1 MPVPGPE
8 HPSAWS
14 CCVDDIFLV
23 HRPEPAQPL
32 IVSSLFI
39 RALFLIHPALSF
51 RLLCL
56 PVEGNKACLY
66 DYQWILVRYHSS
78 WYSWSEHRF
87 PPKRTSLQLVSTQF
101 DLRTDSSFGMPPS
114 PACRERLAISTSL
127 PECNMEPCKGLHH
140 LKMQA
145 QFHEWTKSFQGAASD
160 AGERKRVGCENP
172 AECCSSGYSV
182 E

>member
-1 MPVPGPE
+1 MPVPSPE

-14 CCVDDIFLV
+14 CCVADIFLV

-32 IVSSLFI
+32 IVSSFFI
-39 RALFLIHPALSF
+39 PALVFIHPALSF

-87 PPKRTSLQLVSTQF
+87 PPKRTSLHSECVACQDICKRVLCMMMRASA
-101 DLRTDSSFGMPPS
+101 DGWLICRS
-114 PACRERLAISTSL
+114 PAQLMESIGRPHHSTGS
-127 PECNMEPCKGLHH
+127 
-140 LKMQA
+140 
-145 QFHEWTKSFQGAASD
+145 
-160 AGERKRVGCENP
+160 
-172 AECCSSGYSV
+172 
-182 E
+182 